1 MAETRQHP
9 SVTRV
14 ETVLRAHGAT
24 GEVRWLDEATPTAAA
39 AAAALGIEVGAI
51 ANSLVFTLDDE
62 PILVMTSGGH
72 RVDTAFLGEQL
83 GGTLGRAS
91 ADVVREA
98 TGQVIGGVA
107 PTGHPAPLRTF
118 VDVALNAFP
127 VVWAAAGHPHTV
139 FPTSYDELLRITG
152 GAPVEVEPT
161 PSPN

>member
-1 MAETRQHP
+1 MTENRQHP
-9 SVTRV
+9 TVSHV

-24 GEVRWLDEATPTAAA
+24 GEVRWFDEATPTAAS

-51 ANSLVFTLDDE
+51 ANSLVFALDDE

-72 RVDTAFLGEQL
+72 RVDAGWLGEQL
-83 GGTLGRAS
+83 GGKLRRAS
-91 ADVVREA
+91 ADVVRAA

-118 VDVALNAFP
+118 VDVVLKEFP

-139 FPTSYDELLRITG
+139 FPTTYDELLRITG
-152 GAPVEVEPT
+152 GTSVEVEP
-161 PSPN
+161 SE

>member
-1 MAETRQHP
+1 MTSNRQHP
-9 SVTRV
+9 TVSHV
-14 ETVLRAHGAT
+14 EAVLRGHGAM

-72 RVDTAFLGEQL
+72 RVDTGWLGGQL

-118 VDVALNAFP
+118 VDVVLDDFP
-127 VVWAAAGHPHTV
+127 EVWAAAGHPHTV
-139 FPTSYDELLRITG
+139 FPTSYDELLRVTNG
-152 GAPVEVEPT
+152 VPVTVAPARRQ
-161 PSPN
+161 

>member
-9 SVTRV
+9 SVARV
-14 ETVLRAHGAT
+14 ETVLRGHGAT

-51 ANSLVFTLDDE
+51 ANSLVFVLDDE

-107 PTGHPAPLRTF
+107 PTGHPAQLRTF
-118 VDVALNAFP
+118 VDVALKGFP
-127 VVWAAAGHPHTV
+127 AVWAAAGHPHTV

-152 GAPVEVEPT
+152 GVPVEVEKVR
-161 PSPN
+161 